1 LVEVREFYVK
11 KGYPNHHAANVSR
24 HSFRE
29 MHGSPQNQLLF
40 HDPPRVLSFAT
51 RNDFEIS
58 AAFHWGALTLT
69 LSVEVR

>member
-1 LVEVREFYVK
+1 
-11 KGYPNHHAANVSR
+11 
-24 HSFRE
+24 

-69 LSVEVR
+69 LSVKVR

>member
-1 LVEVREFYVK
+1 
-11 KGYPNHHAANVSR
+11 
-24 HSFRE
+24 
-29 MHGSPQNQLLF
+29 MHGSPQNQMLF

-51 RNDFEIS
+51 RN